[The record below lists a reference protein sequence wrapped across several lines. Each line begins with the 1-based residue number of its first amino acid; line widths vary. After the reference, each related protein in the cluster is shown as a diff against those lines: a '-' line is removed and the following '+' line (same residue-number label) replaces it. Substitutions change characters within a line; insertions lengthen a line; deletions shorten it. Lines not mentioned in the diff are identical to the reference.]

1 MTLVSRPG
9 DSCHKS
15 LGLHGPSCVASD
27 ARQNLIGGFGPDEGF
42 GRLIMDLQV
51 VADGRF
57 QFFHTSKDSATYA
70 LIRDFCE
77 PTLHEID
84 PGTISGR
91 EVEVKVRAFGKPVPN
106 QRCFVRAV
114 VIEHDM
120 NVKLGGHIRLD
131 RIQEPPEL
139 LRTMATVQLANDLS
153 GL

>member
-1 MTLVSRPG
+1 
-9 DSCHKS
+9 
-15 LGLHGPSCVASD
+15 
-27 ARQNLIGGFGPDEGF
+27 
-42 GRLIMDLQV
+42 MDLQV

-120 NVKLGGHIRLD
+120 NVKLGGGRP
-131 RIQEPPEL
+131 RVRGRPKTTFM
-139 LRTMATVQLANDLS
+139 RAVSATNDTRQTRCR
-153 GL
+153 